1 MVFWWKKIFSVR
13 LPYSPTNDKFSKA
26 VMRKVENFNNHKVKV
41 IIIWNTQKNQFLFN
55 NKDNVKHRSCV
66 ICHGICSC
74 GAGYISEMIR
84 NFEIRWNEHITEKD
98 KNSDCVK
105 HWNDHFEHEFW

>member
-1 MVFWWKKIFSVR
+1 MW
-13 LPYSPTNDKFSKA
+13 
-26 VMRKVENFNNHKVKV
+26 
-41 IIIWNTQKNQFLFN
+41 
-55 NKDNVKHRSCV
+55 
-66 ICHGICSC
+66 CHGICSC